1 MTAPLATMGTGL
13 AYRSIDG
20 LDVTLVWVQGR
31 RADAKD
37 NIVVLVYDG
46 RGGFYFEI
54 PAEPHLA
61 LDVFHHPFAYRDLS
75 TVLYEDFRQAA

>member
-1 MTAPLATMGTGL
+1 MGTGL
-13 AYRSIDG
+13 ACRSIDG
-20 LDVTLVWVQGR
+20 LDVTLVWVQGDGR
-31 RADAKD
+31 DAKD

-46 RGGFYFEI
+46 RESAYFEL

-75 TVLYEDFRQAA
+75 TVQYEDFRQAA